1 MSTKVNGETRER
13 HGQSAKRSASVRGQA
28 GRGATVAG
36 RRLPGAAEQ
45 NVGIFGLPGFVADRG
60 QICFSRG
67 SLLCFLLH
75 VRDRGSGFSHRN
87 NNRSPIFSTG
97 QEGRVGASSSN
108 MAASKIAVFWNH
120 PAGPKTSEP
129 LLSYM
134 ALCTSVPRRGVALSF
149 CVVLCCL
156 EFYWRVFD
164 AFGLRFWR
172 KPQLLWLFLLCS
184 FLGP

>member
-1 MSTKVNGETRER
+1 MKLVRDTGRVLNGAPQFVGRPEGELQCQVRPSRTS
-13 HGQSAKRSASVRGQA
+13 GFSACQILWLIA
-28 GRGATVAG
+28 
-36 RRLPGAAEQ
+36 L
-45 NVGIFGLPGFVADRG
+45 
-60 QICFSRG
+60 ICFSRG
-67 SLLCFLLH
+67 SLLRCFLH

-97 QEGRVGASSSN
+97 QEGRVGASSST

-129 LLSYM
+129 LLSSM
-134 ALCTSVPRRGVALSF
+134 ALCPSVPRRGVALSL

-156 EFYWRVFD
+156 ELYWRVFD

-172 KPQLLWLFLLCS
+172 KPQLL
-184 FLGP
+184 

>member
-1 MSTKVNGETRER
+1 
-13 HGQSAKRSASVRGQA
+13 
-28 GRGATVAG
+28 
-36 RRLPGAAEQ
+36 
-45 NVGIFGLPGFVADRG
+45 VADRG

-67 SLLCFLLH
+67 SLLRCFLH

-87 NNRSPIFSTG
+87 NNRSPFFSTG
-97 QEGRVGASSSN
+97 QEGRVGTSSST

-129 LLSYM
+129 LLSSM
-134 ALCTSVPRRGVALSF
+134 ALCPSGPRRGVALSF

-156 EFYWRVFD
+156 ELYWRGFD

-172 KPQLLWLFLLCS
+172 KPQLL
-184 FLGP
+184 